1 VGTFLIV
8 AVVVAILVIAGI
20 AFGARPGKKHDGNE
34 ASGGYYGSYGDGHHD
49 HGGGWSDGGDGGDGG
64 GGD

>member
-1 VGTFLIV
+1 MGTFLVV

-34 ASGGYYGSYGDGHHD
+34 ASGGYYGDGHHD
-49 HGGGWSDGGDGGDGG
+49 HGGGWSDGGDGG
-64 GGD
+64 GD

>member
-1 VGTFLIV
+1 MGTFLIV

-34 ASGGYYGSYGDGHHD
+34 AAGGYYGPYDDGGHDHHD
-49 HGGGWSDGGDGGDGG
+49 HDGGHGNG